1 VKYYIPEG
9 NMKFSEEE
17 KAMWLEDRRRSEKS
31 AWANAMENGLAPQ
44 TFVKW
49 AKAETEAGPCFVEV
63 ERELAAQTM
72 AKLRKRYGRDEDQ
85 KKVPQDTADVHI
97 SSP

>member
-17 KAMWLEDRRRSEKS
+17 KAMWLEDWRRSEKS
-31 AWANAMENGLAPQ
+31 AWAYAMENGLVPQ

-49 AKAETEAGPCFVEV
+49 AKAET
-63 ERELAAQTM
+63 
-72 AKLRKRYGRDEDQ
+72 
-85 KKVPQDTADVHI
+85 DTFMLIVF
-97 SSP
+97 